1 MSYIC
6 EYDEAYTKSGAED
19 IRFCGRCRIPTCE
32 NNMVLNKTD
41 LRENLIVA
49 LIKELGT
56 GNGRPNRIKKV
67 VEKIL

>member
-1 MSYIC
+1 
-6 EYDEAYTKSGAED
+6 
-19 IRFCGRCRIPTCE
+19 
-32 NNMVLNKTD
+32 MVLNKTD